1 MTLKPTLLAAAKE
14 KQSVMAG
21 ACIETVCWAYCS
33 THSGD
38 PGCCWM
44 WGHNVWVQSSF
55 DSFPSAITLRY
66 CIWDI

>member
-1 MTLKPTLLAAAKE
+1 MLADNISKKKGGEIMTLKPTLLAAAKE

-33 THSGD
+33 THGGD

-44 WGHNVWVQSSF
+44 WGHFAWV
-55 DSFPSAITLRY
+55 
-66 CIWDI
+66 